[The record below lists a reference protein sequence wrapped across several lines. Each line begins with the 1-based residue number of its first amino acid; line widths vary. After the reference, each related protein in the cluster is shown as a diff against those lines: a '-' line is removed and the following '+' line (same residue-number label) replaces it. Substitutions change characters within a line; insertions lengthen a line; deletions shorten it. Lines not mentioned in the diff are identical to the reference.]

1 MAHLQNHQYGA
12 PPNAACGSPTQGT
25 DENSNPLVPRVDKCG
40 NPLGHHGATTG
51 ITPATTG
58 EYGAHHT
65 AVVTTGYAA
74 TTAGGHGTLGHDY
87 GRKEHHGVTG
97 MLHRSASSSSSS
109 SEDDGLGG
117 RRKKKGL
124 KQKINEKL
132 PGSTTTD
139 TAYGTTDP
147 GGHHQEKG
155 MMDKIEDKLPS
166 TGHKDDPHYSH
177 ITTSTTTPS
186 GGGTAYTEEH
196 HEKKGIMD
204 KIIEK
209 LRSGHHKI

>member
-12 PPNAACGSPTQGT
+12 PPTAACGNPTQGT
-25 DENSNPLVPRVDKCG
+25 DENSNPLVPQVDKYG

-51 ITPATTG
+51 IAPATTG
-58 EYGAHHT
+58 EY
-65 AVVTTGYAA
+65 
-74 TTAGGHGTLGHDY
+74 GGHGTLGHDY

-139 TAYGTTDP
+139 TAYGTADP

-166 TGHKDDPHYSH
+166 TGHKDDPRYSH
-177 ITTSTTTPS
+177 TTTSTTTPS
-186 GGGTAYTEEH
+186 GGGTAYMEEH

-209 LRSGHHKI
+209 LRGGHHKI